1 MKTTKWFLTFLLFA
15 GVAVAGPVY
24 KWKDADGRVYYS
36 DTPPPPGS
44 KVTLLPLQ
52 SGEQAAPPVS
62 APRNP
67 PAADRS
73 PPPAEASA
81 TAVQAGAQKDPKL
94 CQQARAR
101 KAYLESGQMLKSVNE
116 KGEVEFLNP
125 EKRAAEIVEAGK
137 AIERHCP

>member
-1 MKTTKWFLTFLLFA
+1 MKATKWFLTFLVFA

-24 KWKDADGRVYYS
+24 KWKDAEGRVYYS

-52 SGEQAAPPVS
+52 SGEQSAPPAS
-62 APRNP
+62 PPRTP
-67 PAADRS
+67 PAAERS
-73 PPPAEASA
+73 AVPSEASA
-81 TAVQAGAQKDPKL
+81 VAAQSGAQKDPKL

-101 KAYLESGQMLKSVNE
+101 KAFLESSQMLKSVNE
-116 KGEVEFLNP
+116 KGEVEFLSP
-125 EKRAAEIVEAGK
+125 QKREAEIAEAEK